1 MHWANPGVC
10 RRTGAMNEQG
20 RPAHSVEALATEL
33 DDLVQLIENH
43 PDESVQRLGLRL
55 LDRVDALHRLGLSA
69 LIYAL
74 REANA
79 AGPMQ
84 RALDEPPVRMLLQ
97 LYDLLPGDDP
107 GPIEIALEQVRPT
120 LGANGAEVALL
131 SVTDGVPKLRLRVAD
146 PKDLQGL
153 RELVVSVL
161 REQFPALQTVA
172 FDEPHRAMADELLPL
187 MVVDR
192 AQSQRWQWFPLRH
205 FDTISSDSI
214 LTDSAAGR
222 QLALWRCGDTVVG
235 VRDVCPGSPLP
246 LSAARLA
253 DGEVACP
260 WHGCR
265 FDARSGQRL
274 NGPGE
279 GLDLLTIAVRDG
291 LVEVELPGEA
301 LALGVVGR

>member
-1 MHWANPGVC
+1 
-10 RRTGAMNEQG
+10 MNEQG
-20 RPAHSVEALATEL
+20 LPAQSVEELATEL

-69 LIYAL
+69 LIFAL

-84 RALDEPPVRMLLQ
+84 RALEQPPVRMLLQ

-120 LGANGAEVALL
+120 LGANGAEVALI
-131 SVTDGVPKLRLRVAD
+131 SVTDGVPKLRLSAAD

-153 RELVVSVL
+153 REIVVSVL
-161 REQFPALQTVA
+161 REQFAALQTVA

-187 MVVDR
+187 MVVGR
-192 AQSQRWQWFPLRH
+192 AQSQKWQWFPLRRYDTLPS
-205 FDTISSDSI
+205 DTIV
-214 LTDSAAGR
+214 TDFVAGR

-253 DGEVACP
+253 DGELECP

-274 NGPGE
+274 HGPGE
-279 GLDLLTIAVRDG
+279 GLDLLTVAVRDG

-301 LALGVVGR
+301 LALGVGGR